1 MKYFI
6 LCSVKYF
13 VLINII
19 LYLGTLFVSGD
30 FEFSFMTNV
39 VVPVLCAYA
48 EIEDQRRNQAAVYD
62 QLNNAV
68 KGKE

>member
-48 EIEDQRRNQAAVYD
+48 EIEVRHMKAKKLADQ
-62 QLNNAV
+62 
-68 KGKE
+68 

>member
-19 LYLGTLFVSGD
+19 LYLGTLFVRGD

-48 EIEDQRRNQAAVYD
+48 EIEVRNMKAKKLADQ
-62 QLNNAV
+62 
-68 KGKE
+68 